1 MRNIFAF
8 TSVVASLLFAVSS
21 FTFAQDSPSADA
33 VASVRGVQALET
45 RAVFYPQELA
55 FGDVGYFASFWR
67 NLSDEPIMTPR
78 YELDLEKAK
87 EGGYKGFHM
96 GVRAKFLQG
105 DAETPSVQMLPIE
118 LAVFTPDYTERP
130 GRRDDLPPGVEGLG
144 FFVANEFPPLED
156 WEKPFWVKVREQLA
170 SVGSV
175 ELTLF
180 IVYETSTEAPCS
192 FASSAPSFR
201 RQTSS
206 QFTWN
211 YPIVLKNRPKKE
223 LELLTRWY
231 DARKEARWFYP
242 INLQHG
248 PDQNV
253 KFSVTFPQNLRGI
266 SSSNERHELKCES
279 PRAFIRVGDNTYEPW
294 NFIRVGNRKPSDP
307 NNPTDVDGWRNLEAA
322 FAPSTLRD
330 EITLTRLQLEY
341 YDADEG
347 EESDAALKALGDW
360 LSQRPEPQRL
370 VLAGSLCSKRGK
382 FQGTP
387 LEAKNAT
394 LCDALTSAFPV
405 ETPTTDDAK

>member
-8 TSVVASLLFAVSS
+8 TSLVAALLFAASS
-21 FTFAQDSPSADA
+21 LTFAQDSTSADA
-33 VASVRGVQALET
+33 VASVRDVQALET

-67 NLSDEPIMTPR
+67 NLSDETIITPR

-96 GVRAKFLQG
+96 AVRAKFLQG
-105 DAETPSVQMLPIE
+105 DAETPSGETLPIE
-118 LAVFTPDYTERP
+118 LAVFTPNYLERP

-156 WEKPFWVKVREQLA
+156 WEKPFWVKVREQLD

-180 IVYETSTEAPCS
+180 IDYKTST
-192 FASSAPSFR
+192 FDSSAPSFS

-206 QFTWN
+206 KFTWN
-211 YPIVLKNRPKKE
+211 FPIVLKNRPKKE

-242 INLQHG
+242 INIQNC
-248 PDQNV
+248 PDPNV
-253 KFSVTFPQNLRGI
+253 KFSVTFRQNISGI
-266 SSSNERHELKCES
+266 SCTNERHELKCEN
-279 PRAFIRVGDNTYEPW
+279 PRAFIRIGDNTYEPW

-307 NNPTDVDGWRNLEAA
+307 NNPTDVEGWRNLEAA

-347 EESDAALKALGDW
+347 EASDAALKTLVDW

-405 ETPTTDDAK
+405 ETPNSDDAK